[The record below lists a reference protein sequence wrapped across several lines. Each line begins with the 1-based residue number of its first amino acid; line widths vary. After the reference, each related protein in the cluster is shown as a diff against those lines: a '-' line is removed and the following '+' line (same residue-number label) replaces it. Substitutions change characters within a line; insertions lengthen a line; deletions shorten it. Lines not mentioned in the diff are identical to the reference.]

1 MQPVEDV
8 MISPNGKF
16 AITRV
21 ANEDIPKYEKPWDLV
36 KEDKLWCVE
45 SGQTLLQVKQLLC
58 KNIEFT
64 IL

>member
-1 MQPVEDV
+1 MQPIEDV

-16 AITRV
+16 AITRA

-45 SGQTLLQVKQLLC
+45 SGQTLLQVKQLLFN
-58 KNIEFT
+58 NI
-64 IL
+64 